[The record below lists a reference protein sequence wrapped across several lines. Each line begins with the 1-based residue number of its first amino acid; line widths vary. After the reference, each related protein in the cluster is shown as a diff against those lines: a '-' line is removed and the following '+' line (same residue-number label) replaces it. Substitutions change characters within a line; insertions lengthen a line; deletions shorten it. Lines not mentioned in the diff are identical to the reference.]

1 LVRHN
6 TSVPPNVRL
15 GLALDED
22 PLFAEL
28 IDATRVAATELGLQ
42 VVDVRGPED
51 ASNVDRVM
59 IIGRP
64 ARHVG
69 LLSAPLP
76 VPRTV
81 WSGEPLPA
89 GRHGEVAGASSLE
102 RPATPRRG
110 PGQGGRWL
118 RRVPLGGA
126 AARWR
131 ARVLADRLVDA
142 NLAELAWAVRQGADL
157 VVTSHDRA
165 AVLARHGLASR
176 VVPVGYHETMAG
188 ALTGPEAGPRDVPL
202 LSLGATSRH
211 LRRGQLL
218 ERLAADRDGAPLV
231 VADGLWGTERS
242 AVLRRSRVL
251 LDVHRIP
258 GSFIGVRLV
267 LALAAGVAVV
277 TEPMPDARPFVPGVT
292 HLEVPASDLLA
303 TARALAAD
311 EDRRRTIVHA
321 GQILLAQRL
330 RLTDSVQAL
339 IAGTAVEAPVGT
351 T

>member
-1 LVRHN
+1 MRPHTPDIPVH
-6 TSVPPNVRL
+6 RL

-28 IDATRVAATELGLQ
+28 IDATRVAARELGWQ
-42 VVDVRGPED
+42 VVDVRGPDD
-51 ASNVDRVM
+51 ASNVDRVV

-64 ARHVG
+64 ARHIG

-89 GRHGEVAGASSLE
+89 GRHGAAAEGSSVE
-102 RPATPRRG
+102 RPRTPRRE

-118 RRVPLGGA
+118 RRVPLRGP

-142 NLAELAWAVRQGADL
+142 NLAELAWAARRGADL

-165 AVLARHGLASR
+165 AVLARHGLTSR
-176 VVPVGYHETMAG
+176 VVPIGYHETMAG
-188 ALTGPEAGPRDVPL
+188 ALTAPEAGPRDIPL

-218 ERLAADRDGAPLV
+218 ERLAADRDGAALV
-231 VADGLWGTERS
+231 VMDGLWGSERS
-242 AVLRRSRVL
+242 AVLRRCRVL

-292 HLEVPASDLLA
+292 HLEAPASDLLA

-311 EDRRRTIVHA
+311 DDRRRSIVHA
-321 GQILLAQRL
+321 GQLLLAERL

-339 IAGTAVEAPVGT
+339 IAGTSVEVPAGT